1 MTAVAATDPVIDAAA
16 GAPAAVETIA
26 LRKTYGSLVAVDHLD
41 LRVPVGTIYGL
52 IGPNGAGKTTTF
64 SVLSTLLSPSS
75 GAAAVLGIDPVRHPQ
90 QVRRLL
96 GYMPDFFG
104 VYDDVKVHE
113 YLDFFAAAYRVPVGK
128 RKTIVADLLELV
140 DLSHKSD
147 TFVDALSRGMKQ
159 RLGLARALVH
169 DPQVLILDEPAS
181 GLDPRAR
188 VELRELMLELQ
199 RMGKTVLISSHIL
212 SELEEV
218 CTYIGILEAGRLL
231 VQGHPRDIAAK
242 TQGGRNY
249 RIRLAHPDQM
259 PRAVAVLQSQAGV
272 ISVDDADD
280 LCTFLMQG
288 DDEAAAAVLA
298 ALVRGGASV
307 VEFSETRTGLE
318 ELFMKVTK
326 GIVQ

>member
-1 MTAVAATDPVIDAAA
+1 MSALAAPDAAVDVTSDS
-16 GAPAAVETIA
+16 PAAVETIA
-26 LRKTYGSLVAVDHLD
+26 LRKTYGSLVAIDHLD

-52 IGPNGAGKTTTF
+52 IGPNGAGKTTAF

-75 GAAAVLGIDPVRHPQ
+75 GAAAVLGVDPVRDPQ
-90 QVRRLL
+90 EVRRVL

-113 YLDFFAAAYRVPVGK
+113 YLDFFAAAYRVPVAK
-128 RKTIVADLLELV
+128 RKTIVSELLELV
-140 DLSHKSD
+140 DLSHKSES
-147 TFVDALSRGMKQ
+147 FVDSLSRGMKQ

-231 VQGHPRDIAAK
+231 VQGRPGDIAASS
-242 TQGGRNY
+242 QGGRNY
-249 RIRLAHPDQM
+249 RVRLA
-259 PRAVAVLQSQAGV
+259 RAEQAAQTRAILQEQEGVTAVEA
-272 ISVDDADD
+272 DDAI
-280 LCTFLMQG
+280 CTFFMQG
-288 DDEAAAAVLA
+288 DDDAAAAMLG
-298 ALVRGGASV
+298 ALVRSGVSV
-307 VEFSETRTGLE
+307 IEFTETRTGLE
-318 ELFMKVTK
+318 DLFMKVTK